1 MKPIDQFLL
10 PLSKN
15 DYKFHAVNSVKFNTT
30 MYHQKICHIWLIR
43 CAAYR
48 ECRDHFGVSVSIIIT
63 TTIVNTAI
71 LSASNTFRREFFQIT
86 YPVSSL
92 QRSSPMRQSTPINSR
107 LQLLALVFEHGTI
120 SLMIVTLYKR
130 VRCKCRV
137 KDRIERKAQK
147 WQSCFIKSLSYN

>member
-10 PLSKN
+10 PLSRN
-15 DYKFHAVNSVKFNTT
+15 DYKFHAMNSVKFNTT
-30 MYHQKICHIWLIR
+30 MCHQKICYAWLIR
-43 CAAYR
+43 RAAYR

-63 TTIVNTAI
+63 TIIVNTTI
-71 LSASNTFRREFFQIT
+71 LSASNTFKHEFFQIT

-92 QRSSPMRQSTPINSR
+92 EQSSPMWQSTPINSQ
-107 LQLLALVFEHGTI
+107 LQLRALVFHHGTI

-130 VRCKCRV
+130 VRCKYRV
-137 KDRIERKAQK
+137 KDRIERKAQR

>member
-15 DYKFHAVNSVKFNTT
+15 DYKFHAMNSVKFNTT
-30 MYHQKICHIWLIR
+30 MCHQKICYAWLIR
-43 CAAYR
+43 RAAYR

-63 TTIVNTAI
+63 TIIVNTTI
-71 LSASNTFRREFFQIT
+71 LSASNTFKHEFFQIT

-92 QRSSPMRQSTPINSR
+92 EQSSPMWQSTPINSQ
-107 LQLLALVFEHGTI
+107 LQLRALVFHHGTI

-130 VRCKCRV
+130 VRCKYRV
-137 KDRIERKAQK
+137 KDRIERKAQR

>member
-15 DYKFHAVNSVKFNTT
+15 DYKFHAMNSVKFNTT
-30 MYHQKICHIWLIR
+30 MCHQKICYAWLIR
-43 CAAYR
+43 RAAYR

-63 TTIVNTAI
+63 TIIVNTTI
-71 LSASNTFRREFFQIT
+71 LSASNTFKHEFFQIT

-92 QRSSPMRQSTPINSR
+92 EQSSPMWQSTPINSQ
-107 LQLLALVFEHGTI
+107 LQLRALVFHHGTI

-130 VRCKCRV
+130 VRCKYRV
-137 KDRIERKAQK
+137 KDRIERKVQR

>member
-30 MYHQKICHIWLIR
+30 MYHQKTCYIWLIR
-43 CAAYR
+43 RAAYR

-63 TTIVNTAI
+63 TTIVNTTI
-71 LSASNTFRREFFQIT
+71 LSASNTFKHEFFQIT

-92 QRSSPMRQSTPINSR
+92 QRSSPMRQSTPINSQ

-120 SLMIVTLYKR
+120 SLVVVTLYKR
-130 VRCKCRV
+130 VRCKYRV
-137 KDRIERKAQK
+137 KNRIEHKAQR

>member
-15 DYKFHAVNSVKFNTT
+15 DYKFHAMNSVKFNTT
-30 MYHQKICHIWLIR
+30 MCHQKICYAWLIR
-43 CAAYR
+43 RAAYR

-63 TTIVNTAI
+63 TIIVITTI
-71 LSASNTFRREFFQIT
+71 LSASNTFKHEFFQIT

-92 QRSSPMRQSTPINSR
+92 EQSSPMWQSTPINSQ
-107 LQLLALVFEHGTI
+107 LQLRALVFHHGTI

-130 VRCKCRV
+130 VRCKYRV
-137 KDRIERKAQK
+137 KDRIERKAQR

>member
-30 MYHQKICHIWLIR
+30 MCHQKIYYAWLIR
-43 CAAYR
+43 RAAYR

-63 TTIVNTAI
+63 TIIVNTTI
-71 LSASNTFRREFFQIT
+71 LSASNTFKHEFFQIT

-92 QRSSPMRQSTPINSR
+92 EQSSPMWQSTPINSQ
-107 LQLLALVFEHGTI
+107 LQLRALVFHHGTI

-130 VRCKCRV
+130 VRCKYRV
-137 KDRIERKAQK
+137 KDRIERKAQR

>member
-15 DYKFHAVNSVKFNTT
+15 DYKFHAMNSVKFNTT
-30 MYHQKICHIWLIR
+30 MCHQKICYAWLIR
-43 CAAYR
+43 RAAYR

-63 TTIVNTAI
+63 TIIVNTTI
-71 LSASNTFRREFFQIT
+71 LSASNTFKHEFFQIT

-92 QRSSPMRQSTPINSR
+92 EQSSPMWQSTPINSQ
-107 LQLLALVFEHGTI
+107 LQLRALVFHHGTI

-130 VRCKCRV
+130 IRCKYRV
-137 KDRIERKAQK
+137 KDRIERKAQR

>member
-15 DYKFHAVNSVKFNTT
+15 DYKFHAMNSVKFNTT
-30 MYHQKICHIWLIR
+30 MCHQKICYAWLIR
-43 CAAYR
+43 RAAYR

-63 TTIVNTAI
+63 TIIVNTTI
-71 LSASNTFRREFFQIT
+71 LSASNTFKHEFFQIT

-92 QRSSPMRQSTPINSR
+92 EQSSPMWQSTPINSQ
-107 LQLLALVFEHGTI
+107 LQLRALVFHHGTI

-130 VRCKCRV
+130 IRCKYRV
-137 KDRIERKAQK
+137 KDRIERKVQR